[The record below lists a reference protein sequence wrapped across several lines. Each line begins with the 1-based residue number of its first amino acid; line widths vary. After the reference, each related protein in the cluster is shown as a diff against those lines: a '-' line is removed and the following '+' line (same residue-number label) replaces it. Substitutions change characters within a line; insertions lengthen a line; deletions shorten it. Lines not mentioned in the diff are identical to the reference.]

1 MTTAEKIR
9 VARKK
14 AGLTQKQ
21 LGDLCGIAEP
31 TIRKYE
37 LGKLNPKRETLEK
50 ISAPLG
56 TFWLDLLGDSLEDRA
71 KADKLDN
78 DFEHAWDDWLHLNGV
93 FFTHWGQEGKT
104 GLLIFFLDS
113 NESFFLTSDQATQ
126 LPQDSI
132 KAVKNLIRTMG
143 RKPLGL
149 QSPLSTTDT
158 TPPTDAPQQPPEGGE

>member
-9 VARKK
+9 AARKK

-37 LGKLNPKRETLEK
+37 LGKLNPKKETLEK
-50 ISAPLG
+50 ISTPLG
-56 TFWLDLLGDSLEDRA
+56 IFWLDLVGDSIDDYA

-78 DFEHAWDDWLHLNGV
+78 DFEHAWDDWLHLNRI
-93 FFTHWGQEGKT
+93 FFTYWGQEGKT

-113 NESFFLTSDQATQ
+113 NESFFLASDQVTQ

-132 KAVKNLIRTMG
+132 NAVKNLIRSRG

-149 QSPLSTTDT
+149 QSDA
-158 TPPTDAPQQPPEGGE
+158 TPRMDALQEPPECE